1 MTVLQSLQSI
11 AAAAQALHR
20 AAPVQAVV
28 VHPAPAPAHHLAV
41 AHRQVVQAVHQ
52 ATHRHQVALP
62 ATRRAARTQA
72 VPQTRQAAHQDQQAQ
87 TVAANAFSFGQSLH
101 LEKVLGLLKRQD
113 ALADVLSQPAQAHT
127 MVTSLAIL
135 GALKP
140 NLTGHD
146 VRTPEGWSL

>member
-1 MTVLQSLQSI
+1 MTVLPYLQSI
-11 AAAAQALHR
+11 AAVAQALHR
-20 AAPVQAVV
+20 AAQAALVAVHLVQVQA
-28 VHPAPAPAHHLAV
+28 HRAV
-41 AHRQVVQAVHQ
+41 AAHRQVVQAVHQ

-146 VRTPEGWSL
+146 VQTPEGWSL